1 MSDKE
6 PGTMNHRSLNPPITP
21 ARGKSEESRVKREAP
36 VPFSASAST
45 LASLGNL
52 CKSVKSVDKTSLRP
66 RPASLQD
73 VLTEVKEALRRLYGP
88 RLKQV
93 ILYGSWARGD
103 ATSDSDIDVAVVLK
117 GEVSPTVE
125 IDRTADLVFDLNLSH
140 GVLLSL
146 YPVSEEEYRSLD
158 SPLLMNLR
166 REGIPA

>member
-1 MSDKE
+1 
-6 PGTMNHRSLNPPITP
+6 
-21 ARGKSEESRVKREAP
+21 
-36 VPFSASAST
+36 
-45 LASLGNL
+45 
-52 CKSVKSVDKTSLRP
+52 VKSVDKTSLRP